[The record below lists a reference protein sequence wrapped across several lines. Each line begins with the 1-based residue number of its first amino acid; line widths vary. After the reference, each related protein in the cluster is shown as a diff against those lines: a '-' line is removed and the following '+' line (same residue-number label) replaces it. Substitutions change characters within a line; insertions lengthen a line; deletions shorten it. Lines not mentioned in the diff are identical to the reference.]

1 MGFIIKNTAALI
13 NTKITDTGRQY
24 LSQGNFNISYFQI
37 GDSEVC
43 YDCASGVLPPTGYVL
58 EPSFN
63 AQNSTGV
70 PQSNRENIKYPFYL
84 QGTTGSTYGIPTLQ
98 SSETN
103 IYNHAG
109 TLGFF
114 TGSSGSYSAK
124 TTSAFTITS
133 NYIIAYTDCASGNT
147 IDLTYDVCSPSTGT
161 PSVND
166 FVTIFYDGNGGCG
179 NIGGN
184 FPILTYK
191 IQDVTGTTATT
202 FTITVDRY
210 LPDFVSQ
217 GCSGDARVIIYPS
230 GMTPFYDVVVP
241 TNYFYSAC
249 SQTDEVEIWN
259 MNIPWSES
267 PAGVIN
273 TINEDYT
280 QYGSVNYLGTKEY
293 LGYQTIAG
301 QYFMDYS
308 GLTANTDTYYYNSYD
323 EVIPVEPDKQKAIA
337 IVSYTNQS
345 INNYYGEKFAFEP
358 YDSLNPGAVGQGRNF
373 KVTLPTLM
381 WHKTTGSTIGQTFYV
396 DPAGFDS
403 YELFEPSYM
412 LSKKDED
419 MNTPGMRYYHLWDTN
434 PNTDGYPNRVG
445 KVFPDSELIVFD
457 DDEIVASLSYKSNR
471 NWTLPAPKLGL
482 ITPNICNTGYDTV
495 GILSADTEYL
505 WVTYRFNS
513 TAYTDSLH
521 CNYYSKIQGPS
532 SGCSLTSQNVTIR
545 FGNEFP
551 FMTQSCSSGF
561 TANKMSIL
569 VQKTSGD
576 TSPDP
581 AQWTEIDVT
590 PELSGTTISGYL
602 TASGITGT
610 TFTISQNDLSGG
622 TIYDLNNYIDIPMN
636 GETDKLNFGDEYFFY
651 GNVDTDIQATIYE
664 MKYAVNLPEEQFTNS
679 SNPTSSISQ
688 NKYVTEIGLYNSNN
702 DLMIL
707 SKLQYPVLRQG
718 IQQFLIKYDF

>member
-24 LSQGNFNISYFQI
+24 LSQGNFNISYFQV

-43 YDCASGVLPPTGYVL
+43 YDCASGVLSSTGYVL

-63 AQNSTGV
+63 AQNSVGV
-70 PQSNRENIKYPFYL
+70 PQSNKENIKYPFYL

-161 PSVND
+161 PSIND

-191 IQDVTGTTATT
+191 IQAVTATSVT
-202 FTITVDRY
+202 AYTITLDRY

-345 INNYYGEKFAFEP
+345 INNYYAEKFAFEP

-396 DPAGFDS
+396 DPAGFES

-434 PNTDGYPNRVG
+434 PNSDGYPNRVG

-576 TSPDP
+576 TNPDP
-581 AQWTEIDVT
+581 AQWIEIDVT
-590 PELSGTTISGYL
+590 PDISGATVGGYL

-610 TFTISQNDLSGG
+610 TFTISQNDYSGG

-688 NKYVTEIGLYNSNN
+688 NKYITEIGLYNSNN

>member
-1 MGFIIKNTAALI
+1 MGYIIKNTAGLI
-13 NTKITDTGRQY
+13 NTKITDTGRKY

-43 YDCASGVLPPTGYVL
+43 YDCASGVSLSSGYVL
-58 EPSFN
+58 VPPYN
-63 AQNSTGV
+63 AQNSTGA
-70 PQSNRENIKYPFYL
+70 PESNRQNVKYPFYL
-84 QGTTGSTYGIPTLQ
+84 QGTSGSTYGIPSLQ
-98 SSETN
+98 STETDV
-103 IYNHAG
+103 YNHTG

-114 TGSSGSYSAK
+114 TGSPGSFSAI
-124 TTSAFTITS
+124 TSSAYTETS
-133 NYIIAYTDCASGNT
+133 NYYIDYIACTSGNS
-147 IDLTYDVCSPSTGT
+147 IDLTYDLCSPSTGT
-161 PSVND
+161 PQIND

-179 NIGGN
+179 NISGN
-184 FPILTYK
+184 YPILTYR
-191 IQDVTGTTATT
+191 ILDVVGSTATT
-202 FTITVDRY
+202 FTITVDRF

-217 GCSGDARVIIYPS
+217 GCLGNARAIIYPS

-249 SQTDEVEIWN
+249 SQTDEVKIWN
-259 MNIPWSES
+259 MNIPWSQS

-301 QYFMDYS
+301 HYFMDYT
-308 GLTANTDTYYYNSYD
+308 GFTANTDTYYYNSYD
-323 EVIPVEPDKQKAIA
+323 EVISVEPDKQKAIA

-345 INNYYGEKFAFEP
+345 INNYYGEKFAFQP
-358 YDSLNPGAVGQGRNF
+358 YDSLNPGAVGQARNF

-381 WHKTTGSTIGQTFYV
+381 WHKTTGSTVGQVFYV
-396 DPAGFDS
+396 DPPGYD
-403 YELFEPSYM
+403 LFEPSYM

-419 MNTPGMRYYHLWDTN
+419 FNNPGMRYYHLWDTN
-434 PNTDGYPNRVG
+434 PNSDGLPNRVG
-445 KVFPDSELIVFD
+445 KVFPDQEIIVFD
-457 DDEIVASLSYKSNR
+457 DDEIIASLSYKSNR

-513 TAYTDSLH
+513 TAFTDSLH

-532 SGCSLTSQNVTIR
+532 SGCSLTSQNVTLR
-545 FGNEFP
+545 FGDEFP

-569 VQKTSGD
+569 VQKTIGD
-576 TSPDP
+576 INPDP
-581 AQWTEIDVT
+581 AQWVEIDVT
-590 PELSGTTISGYL
+590 PDLSGTLVGGYL

-610 TFTISQNDLSGG
+610 TFTISQNDFDGG
-622 TIYDLNNYIDIPMN
+622 TIYDLNNYMDIPMN
-636 GETDKLNFGDEYFFY
+636 GETDKMNFGDEYFFY
-651 GNVDTDIQATIYE
+651 GNIDTDIQATIYE
-664 MKYAVNLPEEQFTNS
+664 MKYAINLPQEQFTNS
-679 SNPTSSISQ
+679 SNPTSKTNE
-688 NKYVTEIGLYNSNN
+688 NKYLTEIGLYNSNN
-702 DLMIL
+702 ELMIL

-718 IQQFLIKYDF
+718 IQQFLVKYDF